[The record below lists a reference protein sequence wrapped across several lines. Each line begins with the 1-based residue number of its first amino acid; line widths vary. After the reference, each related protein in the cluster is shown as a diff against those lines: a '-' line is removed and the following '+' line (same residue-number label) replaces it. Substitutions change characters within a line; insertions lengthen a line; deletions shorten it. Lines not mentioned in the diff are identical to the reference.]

1 MAPRRRKEAGREEY
15 PSAESLVL
23 HLTRDLLRLAG
34 LNVGVRV
41 VPEKGP
47 LNFRVYL
54 WGSDVELLQ
63 SSQGLPWEALEF
75 LLKQMA
81 SRTLERSVNIT
92 LEATEDD
99 PRKMELHQL
108 ALRMA
113 EKVMRTGQ
121 SVELEPMPA
130 WARREIH
137 ITLQQHPHVFTQ
149 SVGKEPRRRV
159 RILPRQPKGT
169 MTEEEKSRRP
179 PRRRRRR
186 KR

>member
-1 MAPRRRKEAGREEY
+1 MARRRRKEAGRGERN
-15 PSAESLVL
+15 SAESLVL

-34 LNVGVRV
+34 LDLGVRV

-54 WGSDVELLQ
+54 WGPDLELLQ
-63 SSQGLPWEALEF
+63 CSEGLPWEALGF

-81 SRTLERSVNIT
+81 SRSLERSVNIT

-99 PRKMELHQL
+99 PRKIELHQL

-121 SVELEPMPA
+121 PVELEPMPA
-130 WARREIH
+130 WERREIH
-137 ITLQQHPHVFTQ
+137 ITLQDHPHVFTQ

-159 RILPRQPKGT
+159 RILPRQAKNTGSNED
-169 MTEEEKSRRP
+169 MEKR

>member
-1 MAPRRRKEAGREEY
+1 MARRRRKEGNRGERN
-15 PSAESLVL
+15 SAEALVF

-34 LNVGVRV
+34 LNLGLRV
-41 VPEKGP
+41 VPEKGL

-54 WGSDVELLQ
+54 WGPDLELLQ
-63 SSQGLPWEALEF
+63 CSEGLPWEALEF

-121 SVELEPMPA
+121 PVELEPMPA
-130 WARREIH
+130 WERREIH
-137 ITLQQHPHVFTQ
+137 ITLQNHPHVYTQ

-159 RILPRQPKGT
+159 RIFPRHAQDAA
-169 MTEEEKSRRP
+169 TEKERRP
-179 PRRRRRR
+179 SRRRRH